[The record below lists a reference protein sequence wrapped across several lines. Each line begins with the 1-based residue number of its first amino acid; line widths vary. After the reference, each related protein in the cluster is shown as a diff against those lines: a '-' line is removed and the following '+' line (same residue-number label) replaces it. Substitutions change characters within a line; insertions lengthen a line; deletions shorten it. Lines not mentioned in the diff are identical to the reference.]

1 MQLLEGERELILST
15 VEEVL
20 QNSSRNREDLI
31 PSLQRV
37 QSKLGYLPALAMEKL
52 AEGLDIPAVDI
63 YGIATFYNQFRL
75 NPPGKYQVK
84 VCMGTACYMKGGEI
98 TLESFE
104 RRMEIEEGETSPD
117 RLYSLERV
125 ACVGCCTLAPV
136 VVVND
141 DHIEGYVTPTRV
153 DGIMLEFEEADQ
165 KEEETEKETEEET
178 KKTAAEGGKNK

>member
-1 MQLLEGERELILST
+1 MQLMEGERELILST

-20 QNSSRNREDLI
+20 QNSSRKREDLI
-31 PSLQRV
+31 PCLQKV
-37 QSKLGYLPALAMEKL
+37 QSRLGYLPALAMEKL
-52 AEGLDIPAVDI
+52 AEGLAVPAVDI

-84 VCMGTACYMKGGEI
+84 VCLGTACYMKGGDI

-104 RRMEIEEGETSPD
+104 RRMAIKEGETSPD

-136 VVVND
+136 VVVNE
-141 DHIEGYVTPTRV
+141 DHIEGYVSPTRV
-153 DGIMLEFEEADQ
+153 DGMMLEFEEAEKKGKGEEAAEE
-165 KEEETEKETEEET
+165 KEEP
-178 KKTAAEGGKNK
+178 AAEGGEDK